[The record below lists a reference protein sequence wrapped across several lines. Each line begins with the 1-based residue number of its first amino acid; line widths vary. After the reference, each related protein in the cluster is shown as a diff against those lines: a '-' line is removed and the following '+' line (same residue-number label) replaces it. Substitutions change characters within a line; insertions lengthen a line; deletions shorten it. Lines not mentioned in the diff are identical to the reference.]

1 MSEELLEPEAPTP
14 PAAKKGLGPAA
25 ILGLLLL
32 VGALGFCGY
41 IYSFW
46 LTHNSRIARLKAKN
60 GDFVQ
65 LQHRGDEDEFA
76 AQPRNNRRRGGDS
89 EAPEEGAEGAEGA
102 AAPKKPE
109 PPKEPSQLEKYIN
122 DMKPLPVQVVY
133 WKDPGLTPADIEL
146 LLEFRDLEI
155 LSVKCDKID
164 SKTIERFLTLPRL
177 RRLSIQAT
185 ELDTSGLDSWKANEK
200 FANLKLI
207 NTKWSGSEISDVLE
221 KSESNKSIKNKVTAT
236 STAGP
241 SFGGM

>member
-1 MSEELLEPEAPTP
+1 MSDELLEPEATTPTAP
-14 PAAKKGLGPAA
+14 KKGLGPAA

-46 LTHNSRIARLKAKN
+46 FSHNSRIGRLKAKN

-65 LQHRGDEDEFA
+65 LQHRGGDDEFA
-76 AQPRNNRRRGGDS
+76 AQPSNNRRRGGDDEGS
-89 EAPEEGAEGAEGA
+89 EGAEGAVA
-102 AAPKKPE
+102 AKKPE
-109 PPKEPSQLEKYIN
+109 PPKEPSQLEKYIT

-155 LSVKCDKID
+155 LSVNCDKID
-164 SKTIERFLTLPRL
+164 AKTIERFLTLPRL
-177 RRLSIQAT
+177 RRLSIQAS
-185 ELDTSGLDSWKANEK
+185 ELDTSGLEGWKVDGK
-200 FANLKLI
+200 FANLNLVCK
-207 NTKWSGSEISDVLE
+207 NWSGSDIGDVLE
-221 KSESNKSIKNKVTAT
+221 KAKSNKSFKNKVTAA
-236 STAGP
+236 SSARP

>member
-1 MSEELLEPEAPTP
+1 MSDELLEPEAPTT
-14 PAAKKGLGPAA
+14 PAPKKGLGPAA
-25 ILGLLLL
+25 ILGLILL

-46 LTHNSRIARLKAKN
+46 LNHNSRIARLKAKN

-76 AQPRNNRRRGGDS
+76 AQPRNNRRRGGGD
-89 EAPEEGAEGAEGA
+89 EDAEEGAEGA

-109 PPKEPSQLEKYIN
+109 QPKEPSQLEKYIT

-133 WKDPGLTPADIEL
+133 WKDPGLTPADIDL

-185 ELDTSGLDSWKANEK
+185 ELDTSGLDSWTANEK

-207 NTKWSGSEISDVLE
+207 NTKWSGSDIGDVLE
-221 KSESNKSIKNKVTAT
+221 KADTNKSIKSKVTAT